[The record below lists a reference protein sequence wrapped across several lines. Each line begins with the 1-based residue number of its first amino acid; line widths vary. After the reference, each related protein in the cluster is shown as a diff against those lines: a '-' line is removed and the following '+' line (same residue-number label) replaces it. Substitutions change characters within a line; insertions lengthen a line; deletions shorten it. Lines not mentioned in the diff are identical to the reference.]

1 MALSIS
7 FRQSCFIG
15 RLHIELSHEREL
27 IKQRK
32 LFLML
37 LLFLY
42 QQDRKRA
49 ARVFFVSKRRHNL
62 TNNQRYFYQLAEAL
76 HQKHYTRSTGVPK
89 SFHQLLNCSLF
100 ISLCLNCRYPTRIR
114 KEHHSLHSREDKFC
128 YQVLQ
133 ADLSLPKFF
142 LRKWIIILF
151 FRKVS

>member
-7 FRQSCFIG
+7 FTQSCFIG

-76 HQKHYTRSTGVPK
+76 HQKHWSTKELSSIVKQLTFYFSLLELQIPHQDPK
-89 SFHQLLNCSLF
+89 GTPFFAFQRRQILN
-100 ISLCLNCRYPTRIR
+100 
-114 KEHHSLHSREDKFC
+114 
-128 YQVLQ
+128 QVLQ
-133 ADLSLPKFF
+133 PDLSLPKFF